1 MARPPAGEANGRDR
15 LLDAAWEALLRHGGP
30 AGRISVAAVC
40 AAAHCTPP
48 TLYHHFADLPD
59 LLLAAG
65 RRAFDSWARGIDAR
79 VGDEPDPRRRLR
91 ARAEAYVEWA
101 CANPLAYRAMFGVTT
116 TSREPGPAFA
126 GLLRDVAGLLAVEPD
141 DPAVMPAALA
151 HWAAVHGVASLAI
164 SAPAVPGVLWEQA
177 LDRLVSGLTG

>member
-15 LLDAAWEALLRHGGP
+15 LLDAAWAALVNHGGS

-40 AAAHCTPP
+40 AAARCTPP

-65 RRAFDSWARGIDAR
+65 RRAFDAWADEMDAR
-79 VGDEPDPRRRLR
+79 VGDDTDVRRRLR
-91 ARAEAYVEWA
+91 TRAEAYLDWA
-101 CANPLAYRAMFGVTT
+101 CANPLAYQAMFGVTT
-116 TSREPGPAFA
+116 ASTQPGPAFA
-126 GLLRDVAGLLAVEPD
+126 GLLRDVAGLLKA
-141 DPAVMPAALA
+141 DPENPVVLPVALA

-164 SAPAVPGVLWEQA
+164 SAPAVPEVLWKQA
-177 LDRLVSGLTG
+177 LDRLVSGLAW

>member
-15 LLDAAWEALLRHGGP
+15 LLDAAWEALVHHGGSV
-30 AGRISVAAVC
+30 GRISVAAVC
-40 AAAHCTPP
+40 ADAHCTPP

-65 RRAFDSWARGIDAR
+65 RRAFDAWANGIDAR
-79 VGDEPDPRRRLR
+79 VGIEPDPRRRLR
-91 ARAEAYVEWA
+91 TRARTYLDWA
-101 CANPLAYRAMFGVTT
+101 LANPLAYQAMFGVTT
-116 TSREPGPAFA
+116 ASTEPGPAFA
-126 GLLRDVAGLLAVEPD
+126 GLLRDVAGLLEVPPD

-151 HWAAVHGVASLAI
+151 HWGAVHGVASLAI
-164 SAPAVPGVLWEQA
+164 SAPAVPQELWEQA